1 MIITLNF
8 FISKILYKYASKFK
22 AKKLLKQHHYE
33 KSNIQLSTVHF

>member
-8 FISKILYKYASKFK
+8 VISKYYINLHQNSKQ
-22 AKKLLKQHHYE
+22 KKLLKQHHYE